1 MTNGSSS
8 VARGPDARLME
19 REQLRA
25 RVTNAFGGSLRLVP
39 VVLVLAV
46 LGVVFAILSPFF
58 LTPRNITFLF
68 LQSVPIGLLGL
79 SLIFVLFVAEIDLSL
94 AIVSAVT
101 AAIAVTLL
109 VTLDFPIAVALL
121 AALTAGAGIGAIQA
135 IIILVFGA
143 PSFLVTLG
151 VSFVLAGVLV
161 LILPFQSAQVSIL
174 GTPLDG
180 VQSAFLPIWGGW
192 LACAA
197 GIAYMFLLRIV
208 HYRGLVAHGIGRGV
222 LVHVILPIAPISI
235 ALVLIT
241 WHMSQF
247 RGVPWILFSFLLLLA
262 ALSYLI
268 SETAFGRHVMAV
280 GGNREAARARGRQ
293 GRSHRH
299 NHFCDRWNDCGLRG
313 PRASGQ
319 AVERQLLFGRRPSTI
334 ERDCWGSYRWSQ
346 PLRWERN
353 RMGRLAGTTGGRNHQ
368 QWAGPAWRSTLP
380 PDHLC
385 GEHPRLCCHPGRDPG
400 AWTADDT
407 AQAMKWQPK
416 LRWLA
421 ECRC

>member
-8 VARGPDARLME
+8 VAREPAVRLME
-19 REQLRA
+19 REQFRA
-25 RVTNAFGGSLRLVP
+25 RVTDALGGSLRLVP
-39 VVLVLAV
+39 VVAVLVV

-68 LQSVPIGLLGL
+68 LQTVPIGLLGL

-109 VTLDFPIAVALL
+109 VTFDFPIAVSLL

-135 IIILVFGA
+135 VIILVFGA

-161 LILPFQSAQVSIL
+161 LILPVQSAQVSIL

-241 WHMSQF
+241 WHMSQY

-262 ALSYLI
+262 GLSYLI

-280 GGNREAARARGRQ
+280 GGNREAARRAGVKVDRIVITTFAIAGTIAACGGLAQAARQLSVSSSSGGGLLLLSAIAGAVIGGASLFGGRGTVWAALLGPLVIGTINNGLDLLGAPPYLRIISVGSILVFAVILDAILVRGR
-293 GRSHRH
+293 
-299 NHFCDRWNDCGLRG
+299 LTT
-313 PRASGQ
+313 
-319 AVERQLLFGRRPSTI
+319 RRK
-334 ERDCWGSYRWSQ
+334 R
-346 PLRWERN
+346 
-353 RMGRLAGTTGGRNHQ
+353 
-368 QWAGPAWRSTLP
+368 
-380 PDHLC
+380 
-385 GEHPRLCCHPGRDPG
+385 
-400 AWTADDT
+400 
-407 AQAMKWQPK
+407 
-416 LRWLA
+416 
-421 ECRC
+421 